1 MASYTVAQRTNELG
15 IRIALG
21 AGRWSV
27 IRESLRETMLVFG
40 SGLAAGT
47 IVAIAAVRLA
57 ASLLSG
63 LLFGLT
69 ATDAVNLVWAV
80 ILMVV
85 VALAACVLP
94 AARATRVD
102 PLVALRYE

>member
-1 MASYTVAQRTNELG
+1 MVARANA
-15 IRIALG
+15 ALC
-21 AGRWSV
+21 V
-27 IRESLRETMLVFG
+27 IIGVSWCLPMLVFG
-40 SGLAAGT
+40 VGLAAGA

-85 VALAACVLP
+85 VALAACILP